1 MWVGSG
7 RLERV
12 YPRRQRTNNHEQDG
26 VFLFAMVPRMR
37 DLGTVRPPS
46 ASECLSSAMS
56 FAANIY
62 SIATYACIYRE
73 RNDPSAR
80 PQIAFLGGPGGALGS
95 SRRSP
100 GALGLQ
106 RHPGSKKCYTSQ
118 LKCKS
123 SIKMSILLGVFE
135 GRSHQVL

>member
-12 YPRRQRTNNHEQDG
+12 YPRGQRTNNHEQDG

-73 RNDPSAR
+73 RKIGSYIYIYIYRERDMCANCGLATAETCPPKQELRPRGAR
-80 PQIAFLGGPGGALGS
+80 PVNSSIYIYICVILIAELFA
-95 SRRSP
+95 RSP
-100 GALGLQ
+100 DLQ
-106 RHPGSKKCYTSQ
+106 
-118 LKCKS
+118 
-123 SIKMSILLGVFE
+123 
-135 GRSHQVL
+135 

>member
-12 YPRRQRTNNHEQDG
+12 YPRGQRTNNPEQDG

-73 RNDPSAR
+73 RKIGSTIYIYIERERYVRKLRPGHCGDITTETRIKAARSAAR
-80 PQIAFLGGPGGALGS
+80 KF
-95 SRRSP
+95 
-100 GALGLQ
+100 
-106 RHPGSKKCYTSQ
+106 
-118 LKCKS
+118 
-123 SIKMSILLGVFE
+123 
-135 GRSHQVL
+135 